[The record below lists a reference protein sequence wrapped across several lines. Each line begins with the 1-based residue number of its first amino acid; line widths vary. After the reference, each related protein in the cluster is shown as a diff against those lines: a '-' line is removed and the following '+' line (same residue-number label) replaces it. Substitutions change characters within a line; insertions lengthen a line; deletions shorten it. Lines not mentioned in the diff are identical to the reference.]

1 MFRKT
6 FLRSAAATVASTAQ
20 QTQPSTPTPTTTA
33 TPTVEKKTALYEL
46 HKSIG
51 GKLVPFAGWSM
62 PVQYTA
68 GVFKE
73 HTACRTEATVFDVS
87 HMGQVRFYGAD
98 REAFMEFVS
107 VGDIKAL
114 PFGKGRLSCML
125 NTQAGIL
132 DDIIVTRFEKHLGL
146 VINAGRT
153 TEDLAHLRQSLVD
166 FGGDVQMI
174 HDESLSLVALQGP
187 KAAAILSSLGV
198 EGLDKLNF
206 MCARQATI
214 AGIDTTITRCG
225 YTGEDGFEIS
235 APHAQIQQLA
245 QVFVDKKIQFA
256 GLGARDSL
264 RMEAGMCLYGHEL
277 TEQTN
282 PVEAGLMWLVTKRR
296 QTEGGFI
303 GHAALQELKATP
315 ARTPM
320 RRVGITSKGACARD
334 GADVLDTT
342 GAVVGKVTSGCPSPT
357 LNLNIAQA
365 YVPLALAKPGSK
377 ITLSV
382 RGRKV
387 DGEVAKMSFVPTHYY
402 SAPTTTTTA

>member
-1 MFRKT
+1 MFRKSCFRAAT
-6 FLRSAAATVASTAQ
+6 AAASVATTQ
-20 QTQPSTPTPTTTA
+20 QTQTTTPAPTPSTPS
-33 TPTVEKKTALYEL
+33 VEKKTSLYEL

-51 GKLVPFAGWSM
+51 GKMVPFAGWSM

-73 HTACRTEATVFDVS
+73 HHACRTEAAVFDVS

-107 VGDIKAL
+107 VADIKAL
-114 PFGKGRLSCML
+114 PFGKGRLSCMM

-153 TEDLAHLRQSLVD
+153 TEDLAHLRQSLAD
-166 FGGDVQMI
+166 FSGDVQMI

-187 KAAAILSSLGV
+187 KAASILTSLGV
-198 EGLDKLNF
+198 EGLEKLNF

-214 AGIDTTITRCG
+214 AGIDTIITRCG

-235 APHAQIQQLA
+235 APHEQIQRLA
-245 QVFVDKKIQFA
+245 QVFVDKKVQFA

-282 PVEAGLMWLVTKRR
+282 PVEACLMWLVTKRR

-303 GHAALQELKATP
+303 GHAALQELKANPT
-315 ARTPM
+315 RTPM

-334 GADVLDTT
+334 GADVLDAS
-342 GAVVGKVTSGCPSPT
+342 GATIGKVTSGCPSPT
-357 LNLNIAQA
+357 LGLNIAQA
-365 YVPLALAKPGSK
+365 YVPQPLAKPGTK
-377 ITLSV
+377 VTLSV

-387 DGEVAKMSFVPTHYY
+387 EGEVAKMSFVPTGYY
-402 SAPTTTTTA
+402 TAPTPTA